1 VVFHYNLVISTSG
14 RYLFYVPDLLR
25 FITSFETCDPKGYDI
40 IVNLL
45 LKQYTRKRVVE
56 DVPLRGGTSLIASVI

>member
-1 VVFHYNLVISTSG
+1 MS
-14 RYLFYVPDLLR
+14 